1 MPFCTGHCKLLH
13 NKIIRTIDSNDSVQ
27 SFDWTKK
34 NSGRTCNILL
44 ILPGAGSCGTGYG
57 SDKEPPK
64 VMMRYIIRRHRFNT
78 SDLEYQVKE
87 SQTVVLRQH
96 HPNTE
101 WFIVNW
107 VQLTISQL

>member
-1 MPFCTGHCKLLH
+1 MLFCAGLCKLLH
-13 NKIIRTIDSNDSVQ
+13 NKIIRTVNSNDSIQ

-34 NSGRTCNILL
+34 NSGCTCNILL

-78 SDLEYQVKE
+78 SDFEYQVKE
-87 SQTVVLRQH
+87 SQTVVLRQQ

-101 WFIVNW
+101 WFTFNW
-107 VQLTISQL
+107 VQLSISQL

>member
-1 MPFCTGHCKLLH
+1 MLFCAGLYKLLH
-13 NKIIRTIDSNDSVQ
+13 NKIIRTINSNDSVQ

-78 SDLEYQVKE
+78 SDFEYQVKE
-87 SQTVVLRQH
+87 SQTVVLRQQ

-101 WFIVNW
+101 CFTFNL
-107 VQLTISQL
+107 VQLNILQL

>member
-1 MPFCTGHCKLLH
+1 MLFCTGLCKLLH
-13 NKIIRTIDSNDSVQ
+13 NKIIRTVNSNVSIQ

-34 NSGRTCNILL
+34 NSGCTCNILL

-78 SDLEYQVKE
+78 SDFEYQVKE
-87 SQTVVLRQH
+87 SQTVVLRQQ

-101 WFIVNW
+101 WFTFN
-107 VQLTISQL
+107 